1 MINFMLM
8 AIYTIASVGGLLL
21 LKTGLPGL
29 RGALTSSGSWVPLSQ
44 VGGGGLLYVISFGL
58 WMAILS
64 RIDLSVAYPIA
75 IGLTFTF
82 LTVSSV
88 LLFGEVLSAL
98 RLAGIVLVFLGV
110 VMVAQS

>member
-8 AIYTIASVGGLLL
+8 AVYTIASVSGLLL
-21 LKTGLPGL
+21 LKTGLAGL
-29 RGALTSSGSWVPLSQ
+29 RAALTSAGSWVPLSQ

-58 WMAILS
+58 WMVILN

-75 IGLTFTF
+75 IGLTLTF
-82 LTVSSV
+82 LTASSV

-98 RLAGIVLVFLGV
+98 RLGGIVLVFLGV